1 MFTDARCFMDWI
13 AGQYRMR
20 LPSDYVKPAS
30 CYDKY
35 YSASIASRKWFM
47 PQKEVFPGS
56 GNVTDIFKEDCR
68 GSFNYDYID
77 KNRTRTRT
85 RNCSDFPKFGKVTCA
100 AENCTP
106 DCTEVDDFADSCR
119 KGAISGCKTT
129 TTKWAS
135 HKYGKYAN

>member
-1 MFTDARCFMDWI
+1 
-13 AGQYRMR
+13 
-20 LPSDYVKPAS
+20 
-30 CYDKY
+30 
-35 YSASIASRKWFM
+35 M

-77 KNRTRTRT
+77 KNLTEF
-85 RNCSDFPKFGKVTCA
+85 RNCSDFPKFGKVTCD

-106 DCTEVDDFADSCR
+106 DCTEVDDFADSCQTG
-119 KGAISGCKTT
+119 KISGCNST

-135 HKYGKYAN
+135 HKYANCVFGQNYTKPDGTKNTTWDQCRLQGAEGFSYKTLAL